1 MRRFYGVVMGSR
13 EAVVGLSWGCHGAVM
28 GLSWALV
35 GSREDITGDLKRI
48 SQGT

>member
-1 MRRFYGVVMGSR
+1 MGSRGDVVGSRGAVMGSR
-13 EAVVGLSWGCHGAVM
+13 